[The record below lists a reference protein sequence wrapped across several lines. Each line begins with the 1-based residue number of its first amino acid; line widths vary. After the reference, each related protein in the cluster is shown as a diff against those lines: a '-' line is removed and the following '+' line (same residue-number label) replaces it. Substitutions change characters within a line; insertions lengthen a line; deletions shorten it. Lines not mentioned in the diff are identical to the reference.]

1 MSTDQYARE
10 HAFSTPISG
19 VSWGARMLAR
29 VSPSPDGALVHVSGA
44 TRVRANSMA
53 NPQERNIIIR
63 LLDEVGRQLQAM
75 LQQDPSGATPLTQN
89 SLPE

>member
-1 MSTDQYARE
+1 
-10 HAFSTPISG
+10 
-19 VSWGARMLAR
+19 
-29 VSPSPDGALVHVSGA
+29 
-44 TRVRANSMA
+44 MA